1 MLMGNLNK
9 ANNKIAKNTIA
20 LYIRMA
26 ITMFI
31 SFFTTRITLEVLG
44 VEDYGLNNLVSSVV
58 ALFSFLNGSMGTAV
72 QRFYSIEIGK
82 GEEERLGRVFGSG
95 LSLHM
100 LVAAITVVLMEV
112 FAIFFLYKLN
122 IPQDRIFAAQVVFQ
136 ISIISMA
143 LNILSVPY
151 TALLRTRE
159 EFSKIAIADVMQS
172 AGR

>member
-1 MLMGNLNK
+1 MSSK

-72 QRFYSIEIGK
+72 QRFYSVEIGRN
-82 GEEERLGRVFGSG
+82 EEEKLGRVFGSG
-95 LSLHM
+95 LALHAI
-100 LVAAITVVLMEV
+100 VAVATIALMEV
-112 FAIFFLYKLN
+112 FAIFF
-122 IPQDRIFAAQVVFQ
+122 F
-136 ISIISMA
+136 
-143 LNILSVPY
+143 
-151 TALLRTRE
+151 
-159 EFSKIAIADVMQS
+159 
-172 AGR
+172 